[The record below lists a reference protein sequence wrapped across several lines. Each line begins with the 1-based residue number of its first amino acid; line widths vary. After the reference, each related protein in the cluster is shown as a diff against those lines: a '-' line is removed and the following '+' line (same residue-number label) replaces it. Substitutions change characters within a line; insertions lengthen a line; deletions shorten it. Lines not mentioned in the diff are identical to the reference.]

1 MVRGHS
7 CFGWLGVLYRPVFV
21 PDFTQ
26 WARTPQDTALPKKAV
41 SKVNIICML
50 LPLEA
55 TTTVLPPF
63 GCICLPKWAPTAH
76 QTKPDNIF
84 KNNILK

>member
-1 MVRGHS
+1 
-7 CFGWLGVLYRPVFV
+7 
-21 PDFTQ
+21 
-26 WARTPQDTALPKKAV
+26 
-41 SKVNIICML
+41 ML
-50 LPLEA
+50 LLLEA
-55 TTTVLPPF
+55 TTMVLPPF